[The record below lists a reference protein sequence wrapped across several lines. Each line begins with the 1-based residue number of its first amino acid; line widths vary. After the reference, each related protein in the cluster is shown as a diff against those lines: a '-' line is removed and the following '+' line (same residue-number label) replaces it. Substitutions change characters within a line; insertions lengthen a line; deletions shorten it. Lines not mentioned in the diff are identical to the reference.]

1 MEPCSEPFPPPPPLP
16 RPTGES
22 SQRAGCPVERKER
35 AEFWLERAART
46 VVQRTEGTGP
56 PHFRAAW
63 DQSAGTKVGFPAPDC
78 VPPASSVQDLCA
90 WPGET
95 GDPRGYE
102 ATASFLF
109 PWPHPIPLAGS
120 QVQAPARTN
129 DSQEGQRGGACDAA
143 RIPAPWG
150 LNLPGSARALQQV
163 LFVHGR
169 HAASPSAPT
178 KLRAGRRQSALTFR
192 SGPAAAPRARPLY
205 PRPSPLRVKPPA
217 ARRVQKPAGRG
228 KGDRLQ
234 REPRLCPQH

>member
-1 MEPCSEPFPPPPPLP
+1 MLRRRRGS
-16 RPTGES
+16 RHPTVSHSG
-22 SQRAGCPVERKER
+22 A
-35 AEFWLERAART
+35 
-46 VVQRTEGTGP
+46 
-56 PHFRAAW
+56 
-63 DQSAGTKVGFPAPDC
+63 
-78 VPPASSVQDLCA
+78 PASSVQDLCA

-169 HAASPSAPT
+169 HAASPSAPS

>member
-1 MEPCSEPFPPPPPLP
+1 MEPCSKPFPPPPPLP

-46 VVQRTEGTGP
+46 IVQRTRG
-56 PHFRAAW
+56 HRASPL
-63 DQSAGTKVGFPAPDC
+63 QGLPGIKVLGRRRGSRHPTVSHSGA
-78 VPPASSVQDLCA
+78 PASSVQDLCA

-150 LNLPGSARALQQV
+150 LNLPGSALQQV

-169 HAASPSAPT
+169 HAAFSQCALEVARGATAERTHLPLGS
-178 KLRAGRRQSALTFR
+178 RRC
-192 SGPAAAPRARPLY
+192 APR
-205 PRPSPLRVKPPA
+205 PPA
-217 ARRVQKPAGRG
+217 LSPALATPCEAARGASCAKARG
-228 KGDRLQ
+228 EG
-234 REPRLCPQH
+234 EG